1 MFRLEFFILNKL
13 KAHSIL
19 LMIAFFY
26 GRRNKNYWEKSL
38 KIEIEKNSKSFI
50 VDFVIICH
58 R

>member
-1 MFRLEFFILNKL
+1 
-13 KAHSIL
+13 
-19 LMIAFFY
+19 MIAFFY